1 MFQEPSSHPLSR
13 WQTSDEGNG
22 VLESLFLAC
31 FSAACWNLEAGW
43 VLHRQG
49 SVALQKP
56 CNLSLK
62 FSSMPSLSPNK
73 FALNLLAASAFQ
85 GHALYNLLPTKLQK
99 ANKRAMEGGL
109 KQHYNGQPEPQLLL
123 HTKQALFWQADAEY
137 EGRWEVSVLFI
148 PVICR
153 RCSETGQECSSL
165 QLDSARPESSP
176 PAMNCPGPRY
186 CWQRCLQLQAT
197 LYVHIQASGNDFY
210 TNLVWK
216 HPNFHQKNPLGTAKA
231 PLNNG
236 CKKKKKSFTQ
246 DSLRILLTLFKSK
259 AVTLSDL

>member
-1 MFQEPSSHPLSR
+1 M
-13 WQTSDEGNG
+13 
-22 VLESLFLAC
+22 
-31 FSAACWNLEAGW
+31 
-43 VLHRQG
+43 HRQG
-49 SVALQKP
+49 SVALLKP

-165 QLDSARPESSP
+165 QLDSARPESSSPCHGLPWSSLPLTEMP
-176 PAMNCPGPRY
+176 PVTTDTIHSHTSFREWLLY
-186 CWQRCLQLQAT
+186 KSCLK
-197 LYVHIQASGNDFY
+197 VSKFSP
-210 TNLVWK
+210 K
-216 HPNFHQKNPLGTAKA
+216 KNPLGTAN
-231 PLNNG
+231 LHWTMVE
-236 CKKKKKSFTQ
+236 KKKKKKGLVRFIQ
-246 DSLRILLTLFKSK
+246 DSFNCSNQRLWLYLTYYRYKWNKASK
-259 AVTLSDL
+259 I